1 MNNTLDFNYQS
12 LLQDIQSVKNDLL
25 EKFPNVP
32 HTIRILIWDDETKSV
47 ECSHTDDDNTKH
59 ISKIHNGVL
68 SHEKIEVT
76 GRVMVLNDSGEE
88 EYYKLVKI

>member
-1 MNNTLDFNYQS
+1 MNNLDKQYTD

-32 HTIRILIWDDETKSV
+32 HTIRILIWDDETRTV
-47 ECSHTDDDNTKH
+47 ECSHSDGNDIKH
-59 ISKIHNGVL
+59 ISRIYNGIL
-68 SHEKIEVT
+68 SHEKVNIT
-76 GRVMVLNDSGEE
+76 GKCMILNDSGEE